1 MAGVLV
7 FEETLG
13 TASLAW
19 VPTELGP
26 SAIVLGLL
34 AHNQSIPSLVDQ
46 RLVKETIHNARMH
59 PVTLCHTR
67 LEVSSNVFDVA
78 LAGRVKGRAEAARP
92 VLALS
97 EELDHLFSVR
107 ASLASVALLVMLVE
121 RVGSPEAAVTS
132 RLGTRILA
140 PALVKLILVALPV
153 VLALEA
159 GLTRGAPINVGL
171 TSCADRGTHRTESV
185 QGAGRGN
192 RKRRLRSVASR
203 SGLPRHRGLSRVGR
217 PDGSMSRR
225 TGARRGNGDA
235 RAMAKRSLRGKKH
248 GWVWKVHVLRNDF
261 VLNLS

>member
-1 MAGVLV
+1 M
-7 FEETLG
+7 
-13 TASLAW
+13 
-19 VPTELGP
+19 
-26 SAIVLGLL
+26 
-34 AHNQSIPSLVDQ
+34 
-46 RLVKETIHNARMH
+46 
-59 PVTLCHTR
+59 
-67 LEVSSNVFDVA
+67 A
-78 LAGRVKGRAEAARP
+78 LAGRVEGGAEAARP

-97 EELDHLFSVR
+97 EELDHLFGVR

-132 RLGTRILA
+132 RFGTRILA

-171 TSCADRGTHRTESV
+171 TSCADRGTHGAESV

-192 RKRRLRSVASR
+192 RERRLRSVASR
-203 SGLPRHRGLSRVGR
+203 SGLPRHRRLPRVGR

-248 GWVWKVHVLRNDF
+248 GWVGNFTSINVSKLLRARASLLSKLHVQFISSEMISCLISAEEVVEVDGTLLGVVVTVCILGPLEATGGGGGHRMGGGGASEA
-261 VLNLS
+261 VGAV